1 MDISIIIVSWQVSDL
16 LKKCLETVFNSNG
29 NLNFE
34 VIVVDNASKDD
45 SVTMVKENF
54 STEIASGKLKL
65 IASHQNL
72 GFAKANNLGV
82 KSATGD
88 YILYLNPDTEIQ
100 SDTLEKALTFI
111 KNNPEC
117 GILGPKMLYP
127 DGSAQS
133 SVRRFPTFWPVF
145 LMLIKAPKVFKRL
158 KAIDHYLAVD
168 FDYSRLQE
176 VDQVMGAFMLMPKEV
191 VEKVKG
197 FDERYFIWFE
207 EVDLCLTVKKAGY
220 KIVYNPELVI
230 VHHGG
235 KSFAQ
240 QTLINNQKIFF
251 TSAFKYF
258 TKNGLRP

>member
-1 MDISIIIVSWQVSDL
+1 
-16 LKKCLETVFNSNG
+16 
-29 NLNFE
+29 
-34 VIVVDNASKDD
+34 
-45 SVTMVKENF
+45 
-54 STEIASGKLKL
+54 
-65 IASHQNL
+65 
-72 GFAKANNLGV
+72 
-82 KSATGD
+82 
-88 YILYLNPDTEIQ
+88 
-100 SDTLEKALTFI
+100 
-111 KNNPEC
+111 
-117 GILGPKMLYP
+117 
-127 DGSAQS
+127 
-133 SVRRFPTFWPVF
+133 VF

-220 KIVYNPELVI
+220 KIIYNPELVI
-230 VHHGG
+230 IHHGG

-240 QTLINNQKIFF
+240 QTLVNNQKMFF